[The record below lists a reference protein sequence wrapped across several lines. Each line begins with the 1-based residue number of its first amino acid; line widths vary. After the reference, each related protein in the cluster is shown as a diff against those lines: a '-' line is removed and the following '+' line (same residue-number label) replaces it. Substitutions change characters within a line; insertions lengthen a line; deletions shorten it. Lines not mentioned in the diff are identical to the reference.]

1 MLKKQSAK
9 THSSNGSSKTRKF
22 NTHVRWTVDNE
33 SLMQKMTK
41 AINGN
46 ELLFRLLELSI
57 YLMKNVDYS
66 SDTSFDILKSM
77 RKFRSK
83 LGFRCKFYFDSAG
96 DIYHQANSEEDSD
109 SFSESTVGYLL
120 GILSAFKV
128 NLEFFEFQGSN
139 LKGINKYLSET
150 FPEIYNSY
158 CLLSKKHGFD
168 NYITLGDAQPSVE
181 SMSRQNSNAGD
192 NEWTVCE
199 VHKLDENLE
208 IEKKYEHSLRDISS
222 ESYKYDYSDAET
234 ELTAMHFFMTSI
246 LMICSALGHK
256 IKDEP
261 NDHHQIDEILA
272 SFSSL
277 MQSKCKYIL
286 DSNGTICFEL
296 HGNKEFEESNESG
309 LVIELGIFACYKIN
323 LEFLEYQ
330 NTELEGL
337 NKMLL
342 ESYPETYNAY
352 CALTNQFGFEGT
364 VNLGLNL
371 EMSEEEM
378 CSVFQNLRVE
388 KWNGVVS
395 MHNEIFPEEKV
406 SGNMLSESHNGN
418 EVVNT
423 PSKKVNAKKPLRKGK
438 STQPKS
444 CSKEKR
450 LFRVKRNQP
459 GRLSSV

>member
-9 THSSNGSSKTRKF
+9 THSRNGSSKTRKF
-22 NTHVRWTVDNE
+22 NHHIKWTVDNE
-33 SLMQKMTK
+33 SLMQKMAK
-41 AINGN
+41 AISGN

-57 YLMKNVDYS
+57 YLMKNVDFS
-66 SDTSFDILKSM
+66 KDTSFDILKSM
-77 RKFRSK
+77 RKFRIM
-83 LGFRCKFYFDSAG
+83 LGCRCKFYLDSAG

-139 LKGINKYLSET
+139 LKGINKYLSDS

-168 NYITLGDAQPSVE
+168 NYITLGNEQPSVE
-181 SMSRQNSNAGD
+181 SMSRQNSNVGD
-192 NEWTVCE
+192 IEKTKFE
-199 VHKLDENLE
+199 LLELDENLE
-208 IEKKYEHSLRDISS
+208 IEEKCEDSLEDIAI
-222 ESYKYDYSDAET
+222 ENYKEDYSDAET
-234 ELTAMHFFMTSI
+234 DLIAKDFFMSSI
-246 LMICSALGHK
+246 LMICIALGHK

-261 NDHHQIDEILA
+261 NDTHQIDEILT

-277 MQSKCKYIL
+277 MESKCKYIL
-286 DSNGTICFEL
+286 DSDGTICFEL
-296 HGNKEFEESNESG
+296 HGNKEFDESDESG

-323 LEFLEYQ
+323 LEFLECQ

-371 EMSEEEM
+371 EMSDKEM
-378 CSVFQNLRVE
+378 CSTLRNLKVE
-388 KWNGVVS
+388 KWDGGVS
-395 MHNEIFPEEKV
+395 INNEIYPEDKI
-406 SGNMLSESHNGN
+406 SGNMLSESLNGN

-423 PSKKVNAKKPLRKGK
+423 PAKKVGAKKPLRKRK
-438 STQPKS
+438 SAQPNNCRKA
-444 CSKEKR
+444 KK
-450 LFRVKRNQP
+450 LFRVKRKQP
-459 GRLSSV
+459 DRLSSV